1 MNNDSIK
8 LISTL
13 LENGQ
18 YKAAE
23 AAAGSLPQI
32 PPDPQALVFLAAALG
47 LQGRGSE
54 AVNVYRRVAQLE
66 PGVYMHW
73 SNLGTAL
80 RETGELV
87 EAEEC
92 YRHALRMKADDP
104 VLLSNLGMLRWQLGD
119 AIETMELMLTSF
131 RLDHHLPEPRIYGA
145 LAAYEC
151 ARDDI
156 AELLLAGHETWPDL
170 GELLEPEL
178 ALAMIRIG
186 RTSQA
191 ETRLQALREQPQYA
205 MSASLHLA
213 ALYERLNRLTDAHAV
228 MQPIARLGDSGLEFE
243 HYVRGVLALRDGN
256 AQESILHIQRF
267 LESHDAGHDG
277 VAAMF
282 YLAQSFDKQGDYAQ
296 AVRVL
301 SDAHAEQCA
310 QAIRLEPA
318 LADKNSEPLDIVN
331 QPISM
336 ESVNNF
342 PQHRAAPSKM
352 ESPIFVVGFPRSGTT
367 LLEQMLDCDHEL
379 QSMDER
385 IYLQNL
391 ITSMQELKLNYPN
404 DLTKL
409 SMQQCAALR
418 AQYWRQARSVI
429 DARQDSRLVDKNP
442 LNMLRAAMIWR
453 LWPNAPIVFLVRH
466 PCDVIISNFFQNYR
480 APRFR
485 IMCSELPRL
494 VRSYVRAMTFWLEQQ
509 EILNLSV
516 LYIKYEDLVLKF
528 DSSSQSLAAHLN
540 LDNSAVLAEFQA
552 RALARGY
559 ISTPSYAQVTEPLS
573 DKAIGRWQCYRQWLE
588 PLLPELDSV
597 ALRFGYNLDE

>member
-8 LISTL
+8 LISAL

-23 AAAGSLPQI
+23 TAARSLPQI
-32 PPDPQALVFLAAALG
+32 QTDPQALVFLAAALG
-47 LQGRGSE
+47 LQAQGSE
-54 AVNVYRRVAQLE
+54 AVSVYRRVTQLE
-66 PGVYMHW
+66 PGIYMHW

-80 RETGELV
+80 REIGELV

-92 YRHALRMKADDP
+92 YRHALRMKTDDP

-119 AIETMELMLTSF
+119 AIETMELMLIAS
-131 RLDHHLPEPRIYGA
+131 RLDPNLPEPRIYGA

-156 AELLLAGHETWPDL
+156 AELLLAGHEAWPYL
-170 GELLEPEL
+170 GDLLEPEFVQ
-178 ALAMIRIG
+178 ALIRIG

-191 ETRLQALREQPQYA
+191 EIRLQVLRKQPQHA
-205 MSASLHLA
+205 VSASLYLA
-213 ALYERLNRLTDAHAV
+213 ALYERLNRLTDAYAV
-228 MQPIARLGDSGLEFE
+228 IEPIAQLGDSGLEFE
-243 HYVRGVLALRDGN
+243 HYVRGVLALRAGE
-256 AQESILHIQRF
+256 AQDSVLHIQRF
-267 LESHDAGHDG
+267 LKSHEAGRDD
-277 VAAMF
+277 VAALF
-282 YLAQSFDKQGDYAQ
+282 YLAKAYDRLGDYRN
-296 AVRVL
+296 AVRAL
-301 SDAHAEQCA
+301 SDAHAAQCA

-331 QPISM
+331 QPISR
-336 ESVNNF
+336 ESAKKF
-342 PQHRAAPSKM
+342 TQHWDAPSEM

-367 LLEQMLDCDHEL
+367 LLEQMLGCDPEL

-391 ITSMQELKLNYPN
+391 ITSMHKLKLSYPN

-409 SMQQCAALR
+409 TMQQCTILR
-418 AQYWRQARSVI
+418 AQYWQQARSVI
-429 DARQDSRLVDKNP
+429 DARQNFRLVDKNP
-442 LNMLRAAMIWR
+442 LNMLRASMIWR

-485 IMCSELPRL
+485 IMCSELSRL

-509 EILNLSV
+509 EVLNLRV
-516 LYIKYEDLVLKF
+516 LYMKYEDLVLKF
-528 DSSSQSLAAHLN
+528 DLASQSLASHLN
-540 LDNSAVLAEFQA
+540 LRNSAVLAGFQA

-559 ISTPSYAQVTEPLS
+559 ISTPSYAQVAEPLS
-573 DKAIGRWQCYRQWLE
+573 DKAIGRWQCYRQWLD

-597 ALRFGYNLDE
+597 ARRFGYSLDE